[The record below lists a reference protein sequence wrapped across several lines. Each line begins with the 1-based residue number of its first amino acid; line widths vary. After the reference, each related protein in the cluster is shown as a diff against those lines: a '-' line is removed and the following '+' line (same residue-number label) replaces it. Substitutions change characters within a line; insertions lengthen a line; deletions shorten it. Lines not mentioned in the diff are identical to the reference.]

1 MDSTV
6 LQGSDKHAAAPEE
19 TRDPRPDAARK
30 RLRECKSQAEAF
42 EAIREIVSNLL
53 GCEEMALFGLD
64 RKHRRFSLLWSFGVE
79 DKTFHLPNL
88 FVEAALP
95 GVLAGHA
102 YIDEGFGDSETG
114 GKRETASAFVP
125 IRFHRETHGVLALF
139 RLLPQKA
146 RIDELDRKLFA
157 VLTEEAGRP
166 LFVDPQRRPGKRER
180 QR

>member
-1 MDSTV
+1 MDSSV
-6 LQGSDKHAAAPEE
+6 LQRSDKHAAAHEE
-19 TRDPRPDAARK
+19 TRDARPDAARK

-53 GCEEMALFGLD
+53 GCEEMALFGLN
-64 RKHRRFSLLWSFGVE
+64 RRQRRFSLLWSFGME

-102 YIDEGFGDSETG
+102 YIDEGFSGAEMG
-114 GKRETASAFVP
+114 GKGETASAFVP
-125 IRFHRETHGVLALF
+125 IRFQGEMNGVLALF

-146 RIDELDRKLFA
+146 RIDELDRKLFS
-157 VLTEEAGRP
+157 VLTEGAGRP
-166 LFVDPQRRPGKRER
+166 LFGDPQRRPGKRER